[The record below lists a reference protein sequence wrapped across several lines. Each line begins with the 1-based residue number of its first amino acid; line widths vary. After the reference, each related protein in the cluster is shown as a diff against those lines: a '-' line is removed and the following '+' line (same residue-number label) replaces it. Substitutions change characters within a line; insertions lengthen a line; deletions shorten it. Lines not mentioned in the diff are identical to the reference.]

1 MAGDGDE
8 DLMTCREV
16 ARKFGVTS
24 EAVRRWARR
33 DPPVLTEVHDAQDK
47 PRYRRAE
54 VNELYDSGF
63 RGGPRQGAAHGVGPV
78 DGRRDQMERGGGEAV
93 MGRDARR

>member
-8 DLMTCREV
+8 DLMTRREV
-16 ARKFGVTS
+16 AGKFGVTS

-33 DPPVLTEVHDAQDK
+33 DSPVLTEVHDAKDK

-54 VNELYDSGF
+54 VNELYESGF
-63 RGGPRQGAAHGVGPV
+63 RGGPRQDTARGTGPF
-78 DGRRDQMERGGGEAV
+78 DGRSDQMECSGEAV
-93 MGRDARR
+93 MGS